1 MVLVLTPSVV
11 DRGLIPDH
19 VKRKNIK
26 LVFAASLHFQQ
37 ISYIS
42 VLLGEVTAMPGE
54 NHRPAE
60 SH

>member
-26 LVFAASLHFQQ
+26 LVFAASL
-37 ISYIS
+37 
-42 VLLGEVTAMPGE
+42 LGA
-54 NHRPAE
+54 
-60 SH
+60 